1 MFDFRIDK
9 CVGNGR
15 EITAPAWIIG
25 HLSIGR
31 SNKSVVL
38 VKKAIPNGTLKKL
51 DNIYN
56 KGEKHDQKRRQI

>member
-9 CVGNGR
+9 CVGNGK

-25 HLSIGR
+25 HLSVGR

-38 VKKAIPNGTLKKL
+38 VKKQYLMEP
-51 DNIYN
+51 
-56 KGEKHDQKRRQI
+56 RRN